1 MDAKEKPLLAQLLKK
16 RKQELQNDL
25 DTNDYSETKS
35 VQYSKENQID
45 CIDTLLAQL

>member
-1 MDAKEKPLLAQLLKK
+1 MDAKEKALLAQLLKK
-16 RKQELQNDL
+16 HKMSLQHEL

>member
-1 MDAKEKPLLAQLLKK
+1 MDAKEKSLLVQLLEK

-25 DTNDYSETKS
+25 DTNDYSQTMS

-45 CIDTLLAQL
+45 CISDLLAQL